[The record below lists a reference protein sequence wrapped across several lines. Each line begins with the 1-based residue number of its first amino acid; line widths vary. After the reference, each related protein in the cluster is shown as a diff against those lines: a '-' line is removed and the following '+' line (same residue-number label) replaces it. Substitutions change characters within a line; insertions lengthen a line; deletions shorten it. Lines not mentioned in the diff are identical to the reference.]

1 MNEQV
6 ASLSC
11 DNLLTIIRCSKW
23 ETKDSNKKKIPTEK
37 LFTMIKKVSIFN
49 GFLSNNDCERCAARW
64 FWIKISHNYLHGY
77 SIYFAC
83 YHDFVSYKYGQ
94 LSQCPCVLCV
104 HTMVARQLDHFCFV
118 YIILLYFLV
127 SFCLVC
133 NLITSHIWINNTNIP
148 KTKCKILKMDERLV
162 LNCDHDSSV
171 NDSYRTLIKSNK
183 NHQFLFNFSGAR
195 FG

>member
-1 MNEQV
+1 MVIQYI
-6 ASLSC
+6 
-11 DNLLTIIRCSKW
+11 LLATTILCRI
-23 ETKDSNKKKIPTEK
+23 N
-37 LFTMIKKVSIFN
+37 M
-49 GFLSNNDCERCAARW
+49 G
-64 FWIKISHNYLHGY
+64 NYRNAHV
-77 SIYFAC
+77 C
-83 YHDFVSYKYGQ
+83 Y
-94 LSQCPCVLCV
+94 VLCV

-183 NHQFLFNFSGAR
+183 NHQFLFNFTGAR